1 MNYSETL
8 FNKYIISNYITLMRV
23 VVKISGEALA
33 WTEKGGLDYKMLDMV
48 ADTIQDLINDGIEV
62 WIVVGAGNFIRWSE
76 IEKINID
83 RCNADNMWMLA
94 ININAIA
101 LYDVLERK
109 WVETKIVNS
118 FGIDG
123 IAERFNKAKII
134 KSIKNKKVIIFG
146 GWIGNPYFT
155 TDTAWVLRALEIE
168 ADMMIKATKV
178 DGVYTKDPLK
188 HDDAEFIESA
198 SYDEVIVQWL
208 RVMDFT
214 SIALAKE
221 NDLLVK
227 VVSLNKSWAIK
238 RAVLWEKEWTSI
250 H

>member
-1 MNYSETL
+1 
-8 FNKYIISNYITLMRV
+8 MRV

-33 WTEKGGLDYKMLDMV
+33 WIEKWGLDYEMLDMV
-48 ADTIQDLINDGIEV
+48 GDIIKNLIKDDIEV
-62 WIVVGAGNFIRWSE
+62 WIVVWAGNFIRGSE
-76 IEKINID
+76 IEKIKID

-109 WVETKIVNS
+109 WVDTKIVNS

-123 IAERFNKAKII
+123 IAERFNKAKTI

-146 GWIGNPYFT
+146 WGIWNPYFT

-178 DGVYTKDPLK
+178 DGVYTKDPMK
-188 HDDAEFIESA
+188 YDDAEFISSA
-198 SYDEVIVQWL
+198 TYDEVIVKWL

-221 NDLLVK
+221 NNLVVK
-227 VVSLNKSWAIK
+227 VVSLNKEWAIK
-238 RAVLWEKEWTSI
+238 RAIISKKEWTTIS
-250 H
+250 